1 MRRTP
6 AAQAGAG
13 HAGPPRCFGY
23 SGRPLPQ
30 PTPPEPR
37 SAHSIRLEAVTLVR
51 GNQTV
56 FEGLTLRLDEARIG
70 LVGDNGAGKSSLF
83 RLISGLDQPQQGRVV
98 VHGCDTQ
105 GTQADRKQLS
115 KHVGL
120 MFQNPDDQII
130 FPTVAEE
137 LAFSLTARG
146 EMRQAARQQARDFL
160 AQRGLQD
167 WAGRAIGELSQGQR
181 QQVCLLALQIG
192 QPATLLLDEP
202 FASLDL
208 LSQARL
214 SAQLE
219 ATDQQIVLSTH
230 LLAHVHRFERVV
242 WLEQGKVRADGPG
255 RDVCEAY
262 AENVRERA
270 AGERGR
276 DA

>member
-1 MRRTP
+1 
-6 AAQAGAG
+6 
-13 HAGPPRCFGY
+13 
-23 SGRPLPQ
+23 LPQ
-30 PTPPEPR
+30 PTSTVPLVPY
-37 SAHSIRLEAVTLVR
+37 SIRLESVTLVR
-51 GNQTV
+51 GEQRV
-56 FEGLTLRLDEARIG
+56 FDGLTLRLDEARIG

-105 GTQADRKQLS
+105 GTQADRRQLS
-115 KHVGL
+115 QHVGL

-146 EMRQAARQQARDFL
+146 EARQAARERAREFL
-160 AQRGLQD
+160 AQRGLD
-167 WAGRAIGELSQGQR
+167 AWAGRRAIGELSQGQR

-214 SAQLE
+214 AAQLE
-219 ATDQQIVLSTH
+219 TTGQQIVVSTH
-230 LLAHVHRFERVV
+230 LLEHVIDFERVL
-242 WLEQGKVRADGPG
+242 WLEQGRVRADGPG
-255 RDVCEAY
+255 REVCEAY
-262 AENVRERA
+262 AENVRQRA
-270 AGERGR
+270 AAERGAGR
-276 DA
+276 A

>member
-1 MRRTP
+1 M
-6 AAQAGAG
+6 
-13 HAGPPRCFGY
+13 
-23 SGRPLPQ
+23 PQ
-30 PTPPEPR
+30 PTSTTPSSP
-37 SAHSIRLEAVTLVR
+37 HSIRLEAVTLVR
-51 GNQTV
+51 GNQHV
-56 FEGLTLRLDEARIG
+56 FEGLTLHLQEARIG

-105 GTQADRKQLS
+105 TDRRQLS
-115 KHVGL
+115 QHVGL

-146 EMRQAARQQARDFL
+146 ETRQAARQRARDFL
-160 AQRGLQD
+160 AQRGLD
-167 WAGRAIGELSQGQR
+167 AWAGRAIGELSQGQR
-181 QQVCLLALQIG
+181 QQVCLLALQIS

-214 SAQLE
+214 AAQLD
-219 ATDQQIVLSTH
+219 ATGQQIVLSTH
-230 LLAHVHRFERVV
+230 LLDHVHDFERVL

-255 RDVCEAY
+255 REVCEAY
-262 AENVRERA
+262 AANVRERA
-270 AGERGR
+270 RAERG
-276 DA
+276 AHA

>member
-1 MRRTP
+1 
-6 AAQAGAG
+6 
-13 HAGPPRCFGY
+13 
-23 SGRPLPQ
+23 LPQ
-30 PTPPEPR
+30 PSPSETA
-37 SAHSIRLEAVTLVR
+37 SSHSIRLDAVTLVR
-51 GNQTV
+51 GSHQV
-56 FEGLTLRLDEARIG
+56 FEGLTLSLQEARIG

-83 RLISGLDQPQQGRVV
+83 RLISGLDQPERGRVV

-105 GTQADRKQLS
+105 ADRGQLA

-146 EMRQAARQQARDFL
+146 ETRQAARRQARDFL
-160 AQRGLQD
+160 ARRGLEA
-167 WAGRAIGELSQGQR
+167 WAGRAVSELSQGQR
-181 QQVCLLALQIG
+181 QQVCLLALQISE
-192 QPATLLLDEP
+192 PATLLLDEP

-214 SAQLE
+214 AAQLE
-219 ATDQQIVLSTH
+219 ASDHQILVSTH
-230 LLAHVHRFERVV
+230 LLEHVYDFERVL

-255 RDVCEAY
+255 REICEAY

-270 AGERGR
+270 AAERGR
-276 DA
+276 HA

>member
-1 MRRTP
+1 LS
-6 AAQAGAG
+6 Q
-13 HAGPPRCFGY
+13 
-23 SGRPLPQ
+23 SV
-30 PTPPEPR
+30 PTAPH
-37 SAHSIRLEAVTLVR
+37 SARSIRLEAVTLVR
-51 GNQTV
+51 GNQHV
-56 FEGLTLRLDEARIG
+56 FEGLTLSLQEARIG

-105 GTQADRKQLS
+105 ADRRQLS
-115 KHVGL
+115 QHVGL

-146 EMRQAARQQARDFL
+146 ETRQAARQRARDFL
-160 AQRGLQD
+160 AQRGLEA

-214 SAQLE
+214 AAQLD

-230 LLAHVHRFERVV
+230 LLEHVYDFERVL

-255 RDVCEAY
+255 CEVCEAY

-270 AGERGR
+270 TAERGGP
-276 DA
+276 AHA